1 MLGLGLGLHTTNVA
15 GQTFIT
21 KFLSRVK
28 NDGGVVE
35 AKVCLKLHTD
45 ILKEKEETI

>member
-15 GQTFIT
+15 GQNFIT

-35 AKVCLKLHTD
+35 AKVCLTLHTNV
-45 ILKEKEETI
+45 LKEKEETI

>member
-1 MLGLGLGLHTTNVA
+1 MLGLGLGLPYTNVA
-15 GQTFIT
+15 GQDFIA

-35 AKVCLKLHTD
+35 AKVCLKLHTNV
-45 ILKEKEETI
+45 LKEKEETI

>member
-1 MLGLGLGLHTTNVA
+1 MLGLGLSSVKGGLA
-15 GQTFIT
+15 RGFLG
-21 KFLSRVK
+21 KFYSRVK
-28 NDGGVVE
+28 GDGGVVE